1 MYLFTRSYT
10 LAAGP
15 VCAMFNAGKAVS
27 LSSES
32 GAGATVAAGGT
43 VVAGVP
49 VDTFAGVPVMALLII
64 PPDEGGTAAIV
75 VCDVPSAVEL
85 DAPDG
90 VGLGKGIGGGAL
102 DSPLMLGAPVIGAG
116 YGVLLL

>member
-1 MYLFTRSYT
+1 
-10 LAAGP
+10 
-15 VCAMFNAGKAVS
+15 MFNAGKAVS

-43 VVAGVP
+43 AGVAGGVP
-49 VDTFAGVPVMALLII
+49 VDTLAGVPVMALLII
-64 PPDEGGTAAIV
+64 PPDEGGTAAVV
-75 VCDVPSAVEL
+75 VCDAPNAAEL
-85 DAPDG
+85 DAPVG
-90 VGLGKGIGGGAL
+90 VGLGNGVGGGAL